1 LVDKIFHSFEEN
13 MLLRGLGTVSEIYDG
28 NPPHR
33 PNGTISQAW
42 SVAELLRINDMID
55 KYK

>member
-1 LVDKIFHSFEEN
+1 MFHSFEEN
-13 MLLRGLGTVSEIYDG
+13 MAIRGLVTVSEIYDG

-42 SVAELLRINDMID
+42 SVAELLRINDMI
-55 KYK
+55 KKLS